1 MSRNQQEIRDDEFR
15 VLGGAKGKGAMFP
28 LWLKILIPV
37 VLAFIAVCLL
47 FIFRKHEGAEPQDGV
62 FEQETVQQDITQ
74 TIELKPFGVET
85 AESFTEKI
93 DTVIN
98 DIPLTLYIPHNAEP
112 QLVVGRPDVKDSQ
125 IILAA
130 QAADIRRDNKKIL
143 GAFVLKGEPLAW
155 GLSKKGYCAIIEG
168 NMTIGY
174 SENSPLFEEATE
186 TGGYFFRQ
194 YPLVSEGVLVEN
206 ELKNKSIRKGLC
218 SRAGEI
224 FITVTQTSESLHDF
238 SQALVDLG
246 VENAIYL
253 VGSDLAYGFYS
264 DSTSTRTLF
273 NHNPVPFRYK
283 NENYVVW
290 RKI

>member
-1 MSRNQQEIRDDEFR
+1 MSRNQREIRDDEFR
-15 VLGGAKGKGAMFP
+15 VLGGAKGAKSP
-28 LWLKILIPV
+28 LWLKIILLLVALAAIVACLI
-37 VLAFIAVCLL
+37 LL
-47 FIFRKHEGAEPQDGV
+47 LNKHEEAEPQDGV
-62 FEQETVQQDITQ
+62 FEQETVRQDITQ

-224 FITVTQTSESLHDF
+224 FIAVTQTSESLHDF

-246 VENAIYL
+246 VDNAIYL
-253 VGSDLAYGFYS
+253 IGSSLAYGFYT

-273 NHNPVPFRYK
+273 NPDPVPFRYK

-290 RKI
+290 RKR

>member
-1 MSRNQQEIRDDEFR
+1 MSRNQREIRDDEFR
-15 VLGGAKGKGAMFP
+15 VLGGAKGAKFP
-28 LWLKILIPV
+28 LWLKIILLLVALAAIVACLI
-37 VLAFIAVCLL
+37 L
-47 FIFRKHEGAEPQDGV
+47 FLNKHEDVEPQDGV
-62 FEQETVQQDITQ
+62 FEQEIVQQDITQ

-224 FITVTQTSESLHDF
+224 FIAVTQTSESLHDF

-246 VENAIYL
+246 VDNAIYL
-253 VGSDLAYGFYS
+253 IGSSLAYGFYT
-264 DSTSTRTLF
+264 DSTSTLTLF
-273 NHNPVPFRYK
+273 NPDPVPFRYK

-290 RKI
+290 RR